1 MTDSSTGIAGKI
13 DDSLLNIINAVLDCR
28 ISAVTSILKE
38 EGIPEISIA
47 DRSED
52 DAIAEASYTPPSL
65 PAPSRPVSS
74 GSSTD
79 EATNYA
85 TPFTDFVDYRVVPSS
100 RSTRTDSSQRYSSIA
115 PPDDLSYT
123 RLLDKVILI
132 ARSATFPEFGS
143 SDMKVRIDGLP
154 EGSDIFDGAR
164 TSYGSSIWEHRNMIG
179 AAGELLVSN
188 VMFIFTYSRSD

>member
-1 MTDSSTGIAGKI
+1 MTDPSTGIVGKI

-28 ISAVTSILKE
+28 ISAVNSILKE

-65 PAPSRPVSS
+65 SAPSRPVSS

-85 TPFTDFVDYRVVPSS
+85 TPLTDIDDYRVVPRSG
-100 RSTRTDSSQRYSSIA
+100 STRTDSSQRYSSVA
-115 PPDDLSYT
+115 PPDDLRYA
-123 RLLDKVILI
+123 RLLDKAILI

-143 SDMKVRIDGLP
+143 SDMRARIDGLP
-154 EGSDIFDGAR
+154 DGGGSFDGVR
-164 TSYGSSIWEHRNMIG
+164 TSYGSSIWEHRYMIG

-188 VMFIFTYSRSD
+188 VMFIFTYSSSD